1 MMFFTLT
8 VKDKAGLTDSATVKV
23 TINHVTQTQPS
34 AEVSN
39 GRDPFGIK
47 EIYQTKQGGEE
58 WFMNMNSPTS
68 DSRNNP
74 PPLTKNPD
82 GSFKVTSSQ
91 VRWGVFTS
99 SGYHPA
105 QIATYN
111 QKQLVPQGFMQSPND
126 WKNVEMTG
134 YIKVNQ
140 FSSSDLPFTWYAR
153 GGRDTD
159 SAPCEGTSIKGR
171 LAIDGTTN
179 FAKEQWHTGGYFSTL
194 AKPATDAINTK
205 WIGFK
210 TVIYNIQENGKTV
223 VKMENWIDKNNDNT
237 WVKISDFVD
246 RGGFGNQGGHCGGD
260 PDQMITWGGPD
271 AVFRWDGQ
279 TDVDVKNLSV
289 REIQAT

>member
-1 MMFFTLT
+1 
-8 VKDKAGLTDSATVKV
+8 
-23 TINHVTQTQPS
+23 
-34 AEVSN
+34 
-39 GRDPFGIK
+39 
-47 EIYQTKQGGEE
+47 
-58 WFMNMNSPTS
+58 
-68 DSRNNP
+68 
-74 PPLTKNPD
+74 
-82 GSFKVTSSQ
+82 
-91 VRWGVFTS
+91 
-99 SGYHPA
+99 
-105 QIATYN
+105 
-111 QKQLVPQGFMQSPND
+111 MQSPND

-194 AKPATDAINTK
+194 VKPATDAINTK